1 MNEHFSEGLWIDF
14 VRRVTAPADAIAM
27 SAHLASGCPRCCQA
41 VEWLSV
47 VAGVG
52 ATGAAQ
58 AVPPELV
65 AIARALF
72 VPRENWAEKLERLA
86 ATLIWQQQPGLLAQ
100 GVRSLAQAGQ
110 RVLYRAG
117 DYSVDLNLEGM
128 AREPGEIVG
137 QITNEQDGLEMLD
150 GVVVQVLSGGETLV
164 ETATNR
170 FGEFIIEYPAAKKSM
185 LRFALR
191 HRGQRIDLPLVS

>member
-1 MNEHFSEGLWIDF
+1 MNEHFNEGLWIDF
-14 VRRVTAPADAIAM
+14 VRRVTAPADDVAM
-27 SAHLASGCPRCCQA
+27 QAHLASGCPRCRQTM
-41 VEWLSV
+41 EWLSA
-47 VAGVG
+47 VAGV
-52 ATGAAQ
+52 AAADAAQ
-58 AVPPELV
+58 PVPPALV
-65 AIARALF
+65 ASARALF

-86 ATLIWQQQPGLLAQ
+86 ASLIWQQQPGLLAQ

-128 AREPGEIVG
+128 ASEPGEIVG
-137 QITNEQDGLEMLD
+137 QITNEQDSLEMLD

-191 HRGQRIDLPLVS
+191 HRGQRIDLPLGN